1 MTPIESGKSPRLQDT
16 IRLTADGLAKVLGD
30 LETRVMQTVWAIGR
44 PVPARA
50 VHERVLADHN
60 VAIYTVITV
69 LNKLVEKGHLLREK
83 KGDLYHYSARMSE
96 EEFRVW
102 ASRRVVEGILSMGP
116 EAVTAS
122 LVDILAE
129 HDPERLTELARLV
142 QQRISERNGS

>member
-1 MTPIESGKSPRLQDT
+1 MTPIEPSNTPRIQDT
-16 IRLTADGLAKVLGD
+16 VRLTADGLAKVLGD
-30 LETRVMQTVWAIGR
+30 LETRVMQVVWAIGR
-44 PVPARA
+44 PVSARA
-50 VHERVLADHN
+50 VHERVLVDHK

-83 KGDLYHYSARMSE
+83 QGDLYHYNARMTE
-96 EEFRVW
+96 QQFRGW

-129 HDPERLTELARLV
+129 HDPERLTELSRLV
-142 QQRISERNGS
+142 LQRISERDGS